1 MNRNVIEYGRFS
13 NPDSDGTMKLAF
25 DIGGVLG
32 KYPDVFLPMISA
44 LGHGG
49 AEVFV
54 ITDISEKK
62 LAQGQLNKYGYNI
75 MPDKILCADFEKFG
89 DRCKSVLIKEHG
101 IDVLVDDHPGYCADS
116 GCVSLFV
123 WPDPHIPYESQ

>member
-1 MNRNVIEYGRFS
+1 
-13 NPDSDGTMKLAF
+13 MKIAF

-32 KYPDVFLPMISA
+32 KYPHPLIPMILA
-44 LGHGG
+44 LQKGR

-54 ITDISEKK
+54 ITDIADKK
-62 LAQGQLNKYGYNI
+62 VAEELLNRGGYNI
-75 MPDKILCADFEKFG
+75 APDNILCANFEVYG
-89 DRCKSVLIKEHG
+89 ERCKAMLIKEYS

-123 WPDPHIPYESQ
+123 WPNPHIPYESQ

>member
-1 MNRNVIEYGRFS
+1 
-13 NPDSDGTMKLAF
+13 MKLAF

-44 LGHGG
+44 LLKGG

-54 ITDISEKK
+54 MTDIADKK
-62 LAQGQLNKYGYNI
+62 SAEAIINRYGYG
-75 MPDKILCADFEKFG
+75 MPPESILCADFQKYGE
-89 DRCKSVLIKEHG
+89 RCKAVLIKEYG
-101 IDVLVDDHPGYCADS
+101 IDVLIDDHPGYCAYS

-123 WPDPHIPYESQ
+123 WPDPHIPYESENFLNDSYEKRTKQNAPY

>member
-1 MNRNVIEYGRFS
+1 
-13 NPDSDGTMKLAF
+13 MKIAF

-32 KYPDVFLPMISA
+32 KYPYPFVPMI
-44 LGHGG
+44 LTLQKGG

-62 LAQGQLNKYGYNI
+62 VAEELLNRIGYNI
-75 MPDKILCADFEKFG
+75 APDNILCANFEKYG
-89 DRCKSVLIKEHG
+89 ERCKAVLIIKYG

-123 WPDPHIPYESQ
+123 WPNPHIPYESA